1 MYCLAAA
8 VFQTEYKVYA
18 VSDHGAILTITSD
31 GKGKI
36 EQITPA
42 NDVQVTVAELTDQG
56 IVLGFADGKAIRAS
70 FDGEIKE
77 EI

>member
-1 MYCLAAA
+1 MPCLAAA
-8 VFQTEYKVYA
+8 VFQTNSNVYA

-42 NDVQVTVAELTDQG
+42 NDAQVTVAELTDQG
-56 IVLGFADGKAIRAS
+56 IVLGFADGKAMRVS